1 MKVAMYIRVSTRD
14 KQDITKQ
21 RDYLIDYAKRQEG
34 WEIFK
39 VYADRGVSGSKANR
53 PALDEMLAEIDE
65 WDIVV
70 VYKLD
75 RIGRSM
81 KHLME
86 LMELFKKK
94 GKEFASATQSIDTS
108 KPEGRLFFNMLA
120 SFAEF
125 EREMI
130 VMRVN
135 DGLAAARARGK
146 KLGRKVGQKDRKPR
160 RKVGY
165 YQRWER
171 ERAEKELNREP
182 KSELEKQMQRADK

>member
-1 MKVAMYIRVSTRD
+1 MKVAIYIRVSTRD

-21 RDYLIDYAKRQEG
+21 KDFLVDFVNKQDN
-34 WEIFK
+34 WEIYNI
-39 VYADRGVSGSKANR
+39 YADQGVSGSKQHR
-53 PALDEMLAEIDE
+53 PSLDELLKNISD
-65 WDIVV
+65 WDLVL

-81 KHLME
+81 KHLFE
-86 LMELFKKK
+86 LMELFEKK
-94 GKEFASATQSIDTS
+94 GKKFASATQNIDTS
-108 KPEGRLFFNMLA
+108 KPEGRLFFNLLA

-135 DGLAAARARGK
+135 DGLATAKSRGV
-146 KLGRKVGQKDRKPR
+146 KLGRKVGSKDHKPR

-165 YQRWER
+165 HMRWEN
-171 ERAEKELNREP
+171 ERKKELAFVEP
-182 KSELEKQMQRADK
+182 KNEIERQMRTND